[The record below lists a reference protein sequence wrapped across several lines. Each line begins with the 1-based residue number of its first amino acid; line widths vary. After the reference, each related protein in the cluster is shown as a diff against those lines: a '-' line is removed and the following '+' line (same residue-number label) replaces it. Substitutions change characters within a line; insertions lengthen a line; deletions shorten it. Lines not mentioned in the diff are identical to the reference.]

1 MDGASPVGAIRRPP
15 WLTAFRMVADDV
27 LSYRRTSIEDVR
39 RAVVFGPNDSVYSNN
54 QTECQLPCFPIRL
67 GYRGGS
73 LAA

>member
-1 MDGASPVGAIRRPP
+1 
-15 WLTAFRMVADDV
+15 MVADDV